1 MASYAT
7 FEDTIQS
14 NLTESVNMQSSRNA
28 QTAMVTSAASYPS
41 AKRIRLQ
48 AIAWFVLV
56 VAFVLGLPILLGWGY
71 GLLTGLVLVA
81 AALAAATAWLLRRL
95 SSTAAERPF
104 ASVWSRALLG
114 WTLILGVL
122 VAAPFYYLMVVTDI
136 RPATVPQVALT
147 NGSKRLVF
155 QGMQHIGSEHF
166 YQAVIYDVE
175 KALSEGYV
183 SWYEGVQTP
192 TPESKA
198 FFEKLSHELVGGS
211 DLGGTYKSIGEICGM
226 KFQLDYFGLLEAD
239 KAEHPKRHLVAD
251 VDALELKVEY
261 ERLMRE
267 DAAFAKAHA
276 NDFKSKPSTD
286 DNTLMLKLVEWL
298 KNGSNSQKTLGGV
311 ACRGLFSL
319 NQPVEGSPPGHMD
332 PVILDFRNRALAQ
345 RIMQSKDDKIFITY
359 GSNHLPGLVA
369 ELRKLDPKWTVGSV
383 KWLRTVEAPQHIE
396 GKLRGLAN

>member
-1 MASYAT
+1 MKTS
-7 FEDTIQS
+7 S
-14 NLTESVNMQSSRNA
+14 NTQPSLA
-28 QTAMVTSAASYPS
+28 TSAASPPPLW
-41 AKRIRLQ
+41 RIRLQ
-48 AIAWFVLV
+48 AIAWFVLL
-56 VAFVLGLPILLGWGY
+56 VAFVLGVPILLGWGY
-71 GLLTGLVLVA
+71 GLLALLVLG
-81 AALAAATAWLLRRL
+81 AALLAVASAWLLRRL
-95 SSTAAERPF
+95 SPTATRRPF
-104 ASVWSRALLG
+104 ASVWLRNLLG

-122 VAAPFYYLMVVTDI
+122 VAVPFYYLMVVADT

-147 NGSKRLVF
+147 NGSKRVVF

-211 DLGGTYKSIGEICGM
+211 DLSGTYKSIGEICGI

-251 VDALELKVEY
+251 VDALELKAEY

-276 NDFKSKPSTD
+276 NDFKPKPSTD
-286 DNTLMLKLVEWL
+286 DNALMLKAVEWL
-298 KNGSNSQKTLGGV
+298 KKGSESQKTLGGV

-319 NQPVEGSPPGHMD
+319 NQPAEDSPPGHME
-332 PVILDFRNRALAQ
+332 PVMLEFRNRALAQ
-345 RIMQSKDDKIFITY
+345 RIMQSNDDKIFITY
-359 GSNHLPGLVA
+359 GAAHLPGLVA
-369 ELRKLDPKWTVGSV
+369 ELRKLDPKWAVGSV
-383 KWLRTVEAPQHIE
+383 KWLRTIEAPEHIE
-396 GKLRGLAN
+396 GKLRGLGN